1 MLRQL
6 VHDNTTAKV
15 KLSFK
20 SERLLKPRMPLMLFI
35 VALPL
40 PQRGCGTTFKYDLIT
55 MYTFIQKR
63 KNLNENHGPL
73 L

>member
-6 VHDNTTAKV
+6 VHDNTIAKV

-35 VALPL
+35 VALHYHLFVSFPFGL
-40 PQRGCGTTFKYDLIT
+40 DKAT
-55 MYTFIQKR
+55 MF
-63 KNLNENHGPL
+63 
-73 L
+73 

>member
-40 PQRGCGTTFKYDLIT
+40 PQRGCGTTFKYA
-55 MYTFIQKR
+55 
-63 KNLNENHGPL
+63 HGAGNVAWQQPGAWPSHG
-73 L
+73 